1 MENFNAYLWWLQLL
15 AMVALALFGVERL
28 LRGKEE
34 SLALRLM
41 FGAMLLLINA
51 VWVSN
56 LLVNGVCNLFFRSP
70 ADGSAEVPI
79 PTCPGAWGEGDDPIP
94 IGELTL
100 PVPSIRM
107 ITDRLPPVKLSLWI
121 WRVIC
126 DECRILRN
134 KFRCWLVIQ
143 AWRVGRKLM
152 VPSCLIGREDEMWQ
166 YIDRISLV
174 KRTDSA
180 KEEEE
185 RLAREKEMEEVRA
198 WQQRHAGYVYV
209 TTPPYKLLTEL
220 TSFPSGMYRP
230 PLRPLL
236 NFSLPNRATKSQA

>member
-1 MENFNAYLWWLQLL
+1 MEDFNTYLWWLQLL
-15 AMVALALFGVERL
+15 RMAALALFGVERL
-28 LRGKEE
+28 LRGKED
-34 SLALRLM
+34 SPVLRLM
-41 FGAMLLLINA
+41 GGAMLLLINA

-56 LLVNGVCNLFFRSP
+56 LLVNGVYHLFLWSP

-126 DECRILRN
+126 DECRTLRN

-143 AWRVGRKLM
+143 AWRVGHRLM
-152 VPSCLIGREDEMWQ
+152 VPSCFIGREDEMWQ
-166 YIDRISLV
+166 YTDRISLV
-174 KRTDSA
+174 KRKDPA

-198 WQQRHAGYVYV
+198 WQQRHAGYVKV
-209 TTPPYKLLTEL
+209 TTPLSELLPEL

-230 PLRPLL
+230 PSRPLL
-236 NFSLPNRATKSQA
+236 DFSLPNRATKSLA